1 MTLRLGYFPNIT
13 HATALV
19 GVGKGIFEEKLAD
32 NVTLETSTFS
42 TGTEA
47 SEALFADAI
56 DMTYIGPN
64 PAINAYAK
72 SDGAAV
78 RVISGATSGGAF
90 LVVKPEINSPADLKG
105 KVLATPSLGNT
116 QDVALRS
123 WLKENGLSSDEAGG
137 GDVSIAPQENSQ
149 TLQTFL
155 SGDIQGAWVP
165 EPWATRLIQEGGG
178 KVLVDERDLWPEGQ
192 YVTTHVMVATKFLDE
207 HPDVVQQFLEG
218 HVAANCVRERQR
230 GRGQVPR
237 QHGDRGDHRQAA
249 EGRDHRRRVAEPDLH
264 RRPGGE
270 LTDRLGR
277 GCRGRRPAG
286 AGRQPRRH
294 LRPHPAQ
301 PGAGRRRPAAGG
313 RAVTTTVLEPRVL
326 ATVDGDTRVGL
337 HAVTKRF
344 GNGDNAVLALD
355 RVSLQVR
362 AGEFVCLVGASG
374 CGKTTLLN
382 LVAGL
387 DQPSSGEV
395 FRSGRSGLMFQEA
408 ALFPWLSVGKNVEL
422 PLRLRGVPRSQRR
435 PRVVELLELVRLEG
449 FIDKQPH
456 QLSGGM
462 RQRVALARAL
472 AQEADVLLMDEPFG
486 ALDAMTRDVMHDELE
501 RIWRETGSTILF
513 VTHNVR
519 EAARLADRIV
529 LLTSRPGRVA
539 AEFVVDIDRP
549 RRIEAPDVSA
559 LTGEV
564 TARLREEVARHG
576 HR

>member
-1 MTLRLGYFPNIT
+1 MSMNMMNRVNFPSPGRRPLLALGVAAILLAACGSSGSTEPSGDAASSPASTGAASAEPVTLRLGYFPNIT

-218 HVAANCVRERQR
+218 HVAATAFVNANADEAKSLANTEI
-230 GRGQVPR
+230 GEITGKPLKAEII
-237 QHGDRGDHRQAA
+237 DAA
-249 EGRDHRRRVAEPDLH
+249 WPNLTFTDDPVASSLIGSAED
-264 RRPGGE
+264 
-270 LTDRLGR
+270 
-277 GCRGRRPAG
+277 
-286 AGRQPRRH
+286 
-294 LRPHPAQ
+294 
-301 PGAGRRRPAAGG
+301 
-313 RAVTTTVLEPRVL
+313 AVAVGLLEP
-326 ATVDGDTRVGL
+326 VDNLEGIYDL
-337 HAVTKRF
+337 
-344 GNGDNAVLALD
+344 
-355 RVSLQVR
+355 
-362 AGEFVCLVGASG
+362 
-374 CGKTTLLN
+374 TLLN
-382 LVAGL
+382 KV
-387 DQPSSGEV
+387 
-395 FRSGRSGLMFQEA
+395 
-408 ALFPWLSVGKNVEL
+408 
-422 PLRLRGVPRSQRR
+422 
-435 PRVVELLELVRLEG
+435 
-449 FIDKQPH
+449 
-456 QLSGGM
+456 
-462 RQRVALARAL
+462 
-472 AQEADVLLMDEPFG
+472 
-486 ALDAMTRDVMHDELE
+486 
-501 RIWRETGSTILF
+501 
-513 VTHNVR
+513 
-519 EAARLADRIV
+519 LADAGQPQV
-529 LLTSRPGRVA
+529 
-539 AEFVVDIDRP
+539 
-549 RRIEAPDVSA
+549 
-559 LTGEV
+559 GE
-564 TARLREEVARHG
+564 L
-576 HR
+576 